1 MVRCSLCRCIVVV
14 KLFVDSI
21 FISGGINPPARIFPS
36 LLLNAKSYSCILFI
50 THCLL
55 RITHLHYDFSQL
67 WLVNGYS
74 ATFPA
79 AKTAE
84 KCLLIFYSL
93 LMDVIDDLLLIGL
106 LSYGRFKPCHRTL

>member
-21 FISGGINPPARIFPS
+21 FISGGINPPARILPS

-50 THCLL
+50 TDCLL

-67 WLVNGYS
+67 WLVNGY
-74 ATFPA
+74 
-79 AKTAE
+79 K
-84 KCLLIFYSL
+84 K
-93 LMDVIDDLLLIGL
+93 
-106 LSYGRFKPCHRTL
+106 